1 MSVHPTY
8 PSYWNVRSIRLMSIC
23 YGSTPC
29 AMDQHH
35 VDLQQGKTGVTLSMV
50 AAMQLPQ
57 WQAHASKVDAEIQEG
72 RTRI

>member
-1 MSVHPTY
+1 
-8 PSYWNVRSIRLMSIC
+8 
-23 YGSTPC
+23 
-29 AMDQHH
+29 MDQHH